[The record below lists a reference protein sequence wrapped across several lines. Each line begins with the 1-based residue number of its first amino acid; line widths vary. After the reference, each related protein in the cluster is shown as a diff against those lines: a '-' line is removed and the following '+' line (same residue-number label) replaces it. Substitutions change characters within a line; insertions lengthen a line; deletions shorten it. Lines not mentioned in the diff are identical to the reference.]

1 MINSGVYKIIITV
14 ILKFWLHFLLWCWK
28 VKFCSP
34 ETIAEKLNVE
44 GCKLR
49 VSGGSR
55 IERRLQAANCRHI
68 HHIVAVT
75 PCLCKTLDILS
86 LKFPLIQSKLYII
99 FTLFSRIF
107 KNILKMFKKKIVQFK
122 QFSSN

>member
-14 ILKFWLHFLLWCWK
+14 ILKFWLHFQLWCWK

-75 PCLCKTLDILS
+75 LCLCKTLDILS

-99 FTLFSRIF
+99 FTLSSRIF

>member
-1 MINSGVYKIIITV
+1 M
-14 ILKFWLHFLLWCWK
+14 ILKFWLHSLLWCWK
-28 VKFCSP
+28 VKFISP

-49 VSGGSR
+49 VSGG
-55 IERRLQAANCRHI
+55 
-68 HHIVAVT
+68 AVLRGGLSQLIAHT
-75 PCLCKTLDILS
+75 STISLLLLFVFAKPGALS
-86 LKFPLIQSKLYII
+86 LKFPLIESKLYII
-99 FTLFSRIF
+99 FTLSSRIF

>member
-1 MINSGVYKIIITV
+1 MCNNNNIIL
-14 ILKFWLHFLLWCWK
+14 LKFWLHFLFWCWK
-28 VKFCSP
+28 VKFRSP

-55 IERRLQAANCRHI
+55 IERRPQSANCRHI
-68 HHIVAVT
+68 HHI
-75 PCLCKTLDILS
+75 ILS
-86 LKFPLIQSKLYII
+86 LLLFVFAKPGTLALNFPLIQSKLYII
-99 FTLFSRIF
+99 FTLSSRIF

>member
-1 MINSGVYKIIITV
+1 M
-14 ILKFWLHFLLWCWK
+14 ILKFWLHFQLWCWK
-28 VKFCSP
+28 VKFISP

-49 VSGGSR
+49 VSGGSG
-55 IERRLQAANCRHI
+55 IERRLQSANCPHI
-68 HHIVAVT
+68 HHIIPVLLFVFAK
-75 PCLCKTLDILS
+75 PGALS
-86 LKFPLIQSKLYII
+86 LKFPLIESKLYII
-99 FTLFSRIF
+99 FTLSSRIF

>member
-55 IERRLQAANCRHI
+55 IERRPHRQLIADTSIISYCRCY
-68 HHIVAVT
+68 VT
-75 PCLCKTLDILS
+75 LCLCRTWDTVIKISSYTIETLYYFHFVLQN
-86 LKFPLIQSKLYII
+86 F
-99 FTLFSRIF
+99 
-107 KNILKMFKKKIVQFK
+107 
-122 QFSSN
+122 